1 MNTLINS
8 LKNVFH
14 FSPVSAPERD
24 EAYLAGSADLAE
36 LELRMRQIDQH
47 SRAGVVDGPYG
58 LFIR

>member
-14 FSPVSAPERD
+14 FTSFATPERD
-24 EAYLAGSADLAE
+24 EAYLAAAADLAE
-36 LELRMRQIDQH
+36 LELRMRQLDQNA
-47 SRAGVVDGPYG
+47 RAGVVDGPYG